1 MIKSTYL
8 QRLNSWNSS
17 QKYLQEVKFLE
28 LLLDP
33 SDDDVILDYG
43 CGTGYCIKLLSK
55 NSKAKYYGFD
65 INKFFG
71 GKKSPDWFL
80 DSLQTEIKFSKIY
93 FMHSIA
99 HIENISE
106 VLQNIKKL
114 LKNNG
119 HIYVI
124 TPNKEFDDY
133 FKMIKDP
140 NYQPD
145 PTVVKHYTIEEIV
158 NLIESSGY
166 YVEVVGQF
174 GKKVNNFQERIFTIA
189 SFE

>member
-1 MIKSTYL
+1 
-8 QRLNSWNSS
+8 
-17 QKYLQEVKFLE
+17 
-28 LLLDP
+28 
-33 SDDDVILDYG
+33 
-43 CGTGYCIKLLSK
+43 
-55 NSKAKYYGFD
+55 
-65 INKFFG
+65 
-71 GKKSPDWFL
+71 
-80 DSLQTEIKFSKIY
+80 
-93 FMHSIA
+93 MHSIA